1 MRGAAGE
8 QQAATIGQ
16 ACLSPGDTKATFG
29 TGAFILANSGPRRPR
44 SEHRLLTTVLYQ
56 IEGQRHYALEGPVFV
71 AGSLFKWLRDELGI
85 LASAAETAALAPT
98 VEDNGGVYLVPGRS
112 EGRLVGE
119 EVLSTV
125 RPGW

>member
-29 TGAFILANSGPRRPR
+29 TGAFILANSGSRLPR

-56 IEGQRHYALEGPVFV
+56 IEGRRHYALEGSVFV
-71 AGSLFKWLRDELGI
+71 AGSPIKWLRDELGI
-85 LASAAETAALAPT
+85 LASDRKST
-98 VEDNGGVYLVPGRS
+98 
-112 EGRLVGE
+112 RLN
-119 EVLSTV
+119 SSH
-125 RPGW
+125 